1 MLDAESRLEHRLG
14 PGRRAY
20 VHVAK
25 GSVKVNGETLSDGDA
40 VAIDGASVVL
50 LEGVASAEVLLFDL
64 P

>member
-1 MLDAESRLEHRLG
+1 M
-14 PGRRAY
+14 
-20 VHVAK
+20 
-25 GSVKVNGETLSDGDA
+25 NGETLAGGDA